1 METTAQLSEMIR
13 VLSTT
18 PAQHLREINFTVPF
32 EYDWRITNPLFA
44 YDNMPNLVE
53 IHFQRI
59 QDSTTEVSNTVSSTV
74 SSTIPPAV
82 PPPIPS
88 TVPSTVPPP
97 IPSTVPSTVPPP
109 IPSTAPPIAPPI
121 PPSVSPD
128 NDSSTVLPA
137 IPLVSPT
144 DKSSTVPSLPS
155 YTVITNYGVS
165 YSLKCSIQL
174 KTITYPYHYIITI
187 SKLKG
192 NFIRTLP
199 SPHYTVKYNKK
210 RVDIAVDRTVSGLDL
225 AWDLCTV

>member
-97 IPSTVPSTVPPP
+97 IPY
-109 IPSTAPPIAPPI
+109 TAPPIAPPI

>member
-74 SSTIPPAV
+74 SSTIPPA
-82 PPPIPS
+82 
-88 TVPSTVPPP
+88 VPPP

>member
-18 PAQHLREINFTVPF
+18 PAQHLREIHFTVPF

-82 PPPIPS
+82 PPA
-88 TVPSTVPPP
+88 

-174 KTITYPYHYIITI
+174 KTITYPYHYITTI

>member
-1 METTAQLSEMIR
+1 MIR

-18 PAQHLREINFTVPF
+18 PAQHLREIHFTVPF

-82 PPPIPS
+82 PPA
-88 TVPSTVPPP
+88 

>member
-18 PAQHLREINFTVPF
+18 PAQHLREIHFTVPF

-59 QDSTTEVSNTVSSTV
+59 QDSTTAV
-74 SSTIPPAV
+74 PPAV
-82 PPPIPS
+82 PPA
-88 TVPSTVPPP
+88 

>member
-18 PAQHLREINFTVPF
+18 PAQHLREIHFTVPF

-82 PPPIPS
+82 PPA
-88 TVPSTVPPP
+88 

-199 SPHYTVKYNKK
+199 PPHYTVKYNKK

>member
-18 PAQHLREINFTVPF
+18 PAQHLREIHFTVPF

-82 PPPIPS
+82 PPA
-88 TVPSTVPPP
+88 